1 METVS
6 FVETV
11 FFLGMA
17 EIAGNPGGGDL
28 VHGFVQGKW
37 VE

>member
-6 FVETV
+6 FMETV

-17 EIAGNPGGGDL
+17 EIAENAGVMDL
-28 VHGFVQGKW
+28 VYGFVQGKW

>member
-17 EIAGNPGGGDL
+17 EMGENAGVIDL
-28 VHGFVQGKW
+28 VYGFVQGKW